1 MEENKV
7 LKIISLCGFL
17 AFAAV
22 SCWAT
27 AESLHLLL
35 SSWPVVLCWI
45 VSIGFFVIASLGTK
59 MIVDSL
65 NQNIYL
71 EKRGLRFIGGII
83 LFLVFWLICIMPT
96 NTHTFF
102 YRSTITDIVTQ
113 DLATTKGYLQQ
124 LRDNIKTEAAIK
136 LKADKLESD
145 VNAQI
150 IALENEI
157 DNIVHP
163 GFGERS
169 KAILD
174 GIASTLQV
182 AKIPELSYSNT
193 SQKTIKG
200 LKQQY
205 RTMIYELLNK
215 RKEELKEN
223 YISPQEKLFKPE
235 SAQQIKNIETMEG
248 HVANMGA
255 IGHVDNDVI
264 MQSDMVLKKSYA
276 TIKNYADFINFNVEE
291 DKARYLAD
299 NQITRTSGMLSVID
313 VWKNFVTGEYK
324 GRGFVFWVVI
334 AILVDIAAFVFFDI
348 TFKKKEDYEYKN
360 EY

>member
-1 MEENKV
+1 MEQNNI
-7 LKIISLCGFL
+7 LRLLSLVGFL
-17 AFAAV
+17 AFAGV
-22 SCWAT
+22 SVWAT

-45 VSIGFFVIASLGTK
+45 VSFGFFIMASLGTK
-59 MIVDSL
+59 LIVDSL

-71 EKRGLRFIGGII
+71 EKRGLRFVGGII
-83 LFLVFWLICIMPT
+83 LFLVFWIVCIMPT

-102 YRSTITDIVTQ
+102 YRSTITDVVTQ
-113 DLATTKGYLQQ
+113 DLTTTKGYLQQ
-124 LRDNIKTEAAIK
+124 LRDNIKTEGAIK
-136 LKADKLESD
+136 LKTDKLESD

-157 DNIVHP
+157 ESIANP

-182 AKIPELSYSNT
+182 AKIPELSYKS
-193 SQKTIKG
+193 SSPQQIKS

-255 IGHVDNDVI
+255 MGHVDNDVI

-276 TIKNYADFINFNVEE
+276 TIKNYADFVNFNTKE
-291 DKARYLAD
+291 DEARYLAD
-299 NQITRTSGMLSVID
+299 NQMTRTSGMLSVID
-313 VWKNFVTGEYK
+313 VWKSFVAGEYE
-324 GRGFVFWVVI
+324 GRGFMFWVVI

-348 TFKKKEDYEYKN
+348 TFKKREDY
-360 EY
+360 

>member
-1 MEENKV
+1 MEQNNLWKV
-7 LKIISLCGFL
+7 LSLLGFL
-17 AFAAV
+17 AFAGV
-22 SCWAT
+22 SVWAI

-45 VSIGFFVIASLGTK
+45 VSFGFFIMASLGTK
-59 MIVDSL
+59 LIVDSL

-71 EKRGLRFIGGII
+71 EKRGLRFVGGII
-83 LFLVFWLICIMPT
+83 LFLVFWIVCIMPT

-102 YRSTITDIVTQ
+102 YRSTITDVVTQ
-113 DLATTKGYLQQ
+113 DLTTTKGYLQQ
-124 LRDNIKTEAAIK
+124 LRDNIKTEGAIK
-136 LKADKLESD
+136 LKTDQLESD

-157 DNIVHP
+157 DNIANP
-163 GFGERS
+163 GFGDRAKS
-169 KAILD
+169 HLD
-174 GIASTLQV
+174 RIATTLQV
-182 AKIPELSYSNT
+182 SAIPVLSYKS
-193 SQKTIKG
+193 SSPQQIKN

-255 IGHVDNDVI
+255 MGHVDNDVI

-276 TIKNYADFINFNVEE
+276 TIKNYADFVNFNTKE
-291 DKARYLAD
+291 DEARYLAD
-299 NQITRTSGMLSVID
+299 NQMTRTSGMLSVID
-313 VWKNFVTGEYK
+313 VWKSFVAGEYE
-324 GRGFVFWVVI
+324 GRGFMFWVVI

-348 TFKKKEDYEYKN
+348 TFKKREDY
-360 EY
+360 

>member
-1 MEENKV
+1 MYCNMGQNGI

-22 SCWAT
+22 SWWAT

-35 SSWPVVLCWI
+35 PNFSLIWCWI
-45 VSIGFFVIASLGTK
+45 VSIGFFVIASIGTK

-71 EKRGLRFIGGII
+71 EKRGLHFVSGII

-113 DLATTKGYLQQ
+113 DLATAKNYLQQ
-124 LRDNIKTEAAIK
+124 LRDNIKTETAIK
-136 LKADKLESD
+136 LKIDKLESD

-157 DNIVHP
+157 DNIANP
-163 GFGERS
+163 GFGDRAKS
-169 KAILD
+169 HLD
-174 GIASTLQV
+174 KIATTLQV
-182 AKIPELSYSNT
+182 STIPVLSYKS
-193 SQKTIKG
+193 SSPKQIKD

-205 RTMIYELLNK
+205 RTLIYELLDK
-215 RKEELKEN
+215 RKEELMAN

-235 SAQQIKNIETMEG
+235 ATQLIKNVETMES
-248 HVANMGA
+248 HITNMGA
-255 IGHVDNDVI
+255 LGEVNNNLITQTDI
-264 MQSDMVLKKSYA
+264 VLKKSYA
-276 TIKNYADFINFNVEE
+276 TIKNYADFINFNSE
-291 DKARYLAD
+291 DDRERYMAD
-299 NQITRTSGMLSVID
+299 NQITRVSGMLSVID
-313 VWKNFVTGEYK
+313 VWKDFIKGEYEGK
-324 GRGFVFWVVI
+324 GFIFWVVV
-334 AILVDIAAFVFFDI
+334 AILVDIAAFIFFDI
-348 TFKKKEDYEYKN
+348 TFKKRENY
-360 EY
+360 